1 MRWQHWA
8 FSDSWIQ
15 ERRVDDLRII
25 MVGHIGVS
33 RSILRL
39 DEHAG
44 EIWFGKLDPRAK
56 LLGVLAFVVATA
68 LLTKTTLLLASLA
81 IAIVFAASS
90 RVPVGH
96 LSRAYLAALPFI
108 LVASAS
114 VFVFGG
120 VEKGLNMW
128 MRVSACTIALL
139 TLATGTETFTLFSGL
154 RRLRVPA
161 VITTLL
167 MLTYRYLL
175 LITDEYE
182 RMKTARKARG
192 FAGGRN
198 LIDRNGMRVL
208 SQTAGMVLVRSSAR
222 AEHVYEGLKARGFR
236 EDMSMWKRSTIALAD
251 ASFMSIFFAASALL
265 LALQIEVVI

>member
-1 MRWQHWA
+1 MIVAHI
-8 FSDSWIQ
+8 S
-15 ERRVDDLRII
+15 
-25 MVGHIGVS
+25 VG
-33 RSILRL
+33 RSIERL
-39 DEHAG
+39 DEHASQ
-44 EIWFGKLDPRAK
+44 IWFGRLDPRAK

-68 LLTKTTLLLASLA
+68 LLTRTTLLLASLA
-81 IAIVFAASS
+81 IAIVFAAAS

-120 VEKGLNMW
+120 AEKGLNMW
-128 MRVSACTIALL
+128 MRVSACTVALL
-139 TLATGTETFTLFSGL
+139 TLATGTETFDLFSGL
-154 RRLRVPA
+154 RRLKVPA
-161 VITTLL
+161 LLTTLL

-175 LITDEYE
+175 LISDEYE

-198 LIDRNGMRVL
+198 LLDRNGMRIL
-208 SQTAGMVLVRSSAR
+208 SYTAGMVLVRSSAR
-222 AEHVYEGLKARGFR
+222 AENVYEGLKARGFR

-251 ASFMSIFFAASALL
+251 ASFMAAFFAASVVL